1 MSKIMNNE
9 NIEKISV
16 ADFLKKY
23 DEAESAEDK
32 EACIKKIVIDRY
44 VPYSEKVVYI
54 NQILNTAHFK
64 NNVLVWNTPKEKVL
78 YAWTLLRLYT
88 SLNVSDNFNNEYDL
102 IMSRNDLQAQI
113 TSYMPNDKMEFCN
126 MFYDM
131 KSDFNANVVNDY
143 TQLTEAVSLGV
154 LKGAEMVLDALEKV
168 LPDLMNA
175 AQMSMDIKD
184 LEGITNA
191 IQSGFKEA

>member
-64 NNVLVWNTPKEKVL
+64 NNVLVWNTSKEKVL

-102 IMSRNDLQAQI
+102 IMSRNDLLAQI
-113 TSYMPNDKMEFCN
+113 TSNIPNDKMEFCST
-126 MFYDM
+126 FYDL
-131 KSDFNANVVNDY
+131 KSDFNANMVNDY

>member
-1 MSKIMNNE
+1 
-9 NIEKISV
+9 
-16 ADFLKKY
+16 
-23 DEAESAEDK
+23 
-32 EACIKKIVIDRY
+32 
-44 VPYSEKVVYI
+44 
-54 NQILNTAHFK
+54 
-64 NNVLVWNTPKEKVL
+64 
-78 YAWTLLRLYT
+78 
-88 SLNVSDNFNNEYDL
+88 
-102 IMSRNDLQAQI
+102 
-113 TSYMPNDKMEFCN
+113 
-126 MFYDM
+126 M